1 MKDKNLPN
9 DIKSKS
15 LSELTELADNIIK
28 KLESER
34 NLENSIN
41 EYQKLISLNNLIE
54 KKFQNSSRKI
64 SQSTKEKISEILK
77 KKNEK

>member
-15 LSELTELADNIIK
+15 LSDLTKLADNIIK
-28 KLESER
+28 KLESEKD
-34 NLENSIN
+34 LENSIN

-54 KKFQNSSRKI
+54 KKFQHNSRKI
-64 SQSTKEKISEILK
+64 SQGTKEKINEILK
-77 KKNEK
+77 KNEK